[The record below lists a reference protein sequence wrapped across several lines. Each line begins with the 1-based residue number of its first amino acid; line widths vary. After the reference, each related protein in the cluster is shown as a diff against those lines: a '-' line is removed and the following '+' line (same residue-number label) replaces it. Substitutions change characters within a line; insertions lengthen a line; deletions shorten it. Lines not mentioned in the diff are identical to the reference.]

1 MGKRDQVVA
10 SVIHEFHEE
19 ISDLESQAV
28 RDSVIIYLDKLSAR
42 LADRLAAQ
50 DRGFDRAEFMRAC
63 MLAA

>member
-19 ISDLESQAV
+19 LNDLESQSV
-28 RDSVIIYLDKLSAR
+28 RDSVLIYLDKLSSR

-50 DRGFDRAEFMRAC
+50 DRGFNRAEFIRAC
-63 MLAA
+63 VLPA